1 MHISTSSCFVKPLNI
16 FYLYQFEA
24 LVPQAPD
31 VIYSSHNKKKYHQP
45 NNTQD
50 THQRHLRFK
59 TVKSAESFAWYLS
72 KKYSAF
78 IFVFQS
84 QARSIKGKGAALCL
98 LLSRTLAQQRIF
110 LNFTYKNVI
119 YFWSPSPNF
128 FGTMWN
134 IRWWK

>member
-1 MHISTSSCFVKPLNI
+1 MLQSCLYCKPINIKYILNKCTSLLLLAFVKPLNI

-59 TVKSAESFAWYLS
+59 TVTSAESFA
-72 KKYSAF
+72 
-78 IFVFQS
+78 
-84 QARSIKGKGAALCL
+84 
-98 LLSRTLAQQRIF
+98 
-110 LNFTYKNVI
+110 
-119 YFWSPSPNF
+119 
-128 FGTMWN
+128 
-134 IRWWK
+134 